1 MIFLIQSVQSEGY
14 KKSAINGI
22 QIVKKLINC
31 DLTYE
36 NGVFNPYNVLLRNV
50 LFVKT
55 NLKN

>member
-1 MIFLIQSVQSEGY
+1 MFLIHSVQSEGS
-14 KKSAINGI
+14 KKSAIKGI
-22 QIVKKLINC
+22 QIVRKLINC

-36 NGVFNPYNVLLRNV
+36 NGVFSPYNVLPINV